1 MLIQIQI
8 INALLNQEKDL
19 SSWLLEQSMLSSI
32 PRPNISYLLISTRTF
47 VYQGVKNVK
56 LQNTGKHL
64 NKKHMHKMGSEL
76 ECHRN

>member
-1 MLIQIQI
+1 MAIFFIEES
-8 INALLNQEKDL
+8 LLTHFVPMFPFI
-19 SSWLLEQSMLSSI
+19 SMLSSI